1 MIGVGCITYNRPKHL
16 ELFMKQLTEFTIE
29 EGYSG
34 FIYEDLDHKGV
45 AYSTNKCLEALK
57 DCDHIFIFNDDCFP
71 IKKGWEKVYI
81 ETGLNHL
88 LYFRETVDIEKIK
101 TVNHPRLNLSYPTSN
116 SLSEALA
123 MDSDRVQFYKINY
136 FTNCGGCLMYI
147 TKEVIE
153 KVGYLNKDYG
163 LYGYEH
169 AGYSKRIHKAGLTPH
184 PYMVPSNAGEYIY
197 SLDYDNYL
205 DFEIDHKP
213 SLTVKEAEESIKK
226 NRKIFFEDIKTIY
239 QPFNA

>member
-1 MIGVGCITYNRPKHL
+1 MQIGIGCITYNRPKHL
-16 ELFMKQLTEFTIE
+16 ELWLNQ
-29 EGYSG
+29 YSL
-34 FIYEDLDHKGV
+34 YKSDEMSLLVVDDTKERKGV
-45 AYSTNKCLEALK
+45 AHRTNEILNHFK

-88 LYFRETVDIEKIK
+88 LYFRETVDIEKMK
-101 TVNHPRLNLSYPTSN
+101 TESGV
-116 SLSEALA
+116 
-123 MDSDRVQFYKINY
+123 DY

-169 AGYSKRIHKAGLTPH
+169 AGYSMRIHKAGLIPH

-226 NRKIFFEDIKTIY
+226 NRQIFFEDIKTIY
-239 QPFNA
+239 QPYDA

>member
-29 EGYSG
+29 EGYNG

-45 AYSTNKCLEALK
+45 AYSTNKCLDALK

-71 IKKGWEKVYI
+71 IKKGWEKVYT

-88 LYFRETVDIEKIK
+88 LYFRETVDIENMK
-101 TVNHPRLNLSYPTSN
+101 TENGV
-116 SLSEALA
+116 
-123 MDSDRVQFYKINY
+123 DW

-169 AGYSKRIHKAGLTPH
+169 AGYSMRIHKAGLTPH

-205 DFEIDHKP
+205 DFGIDHKP
-213 SLTVKEAEESIKK
+213 SLTVKEAEDSIKE
-226 NRKIFFEDIKTIY
+226 NRQIFFEDIKTIY
-239 QPFNA
+239 QPHGSC